1 MCIVPVTILLLLSL
15 LTLFFVSIVNFT
27 GIIMNIGSMCV
38 LLVVKSAHANVS
50 NVVGTHSL
58 ARFGKRTVSSP
69 DLGICWYNLGM
80 PTPGLLTVRCPKQTG
95 DCVPATWPRYSPA

>member
-38 LLVVKSAHANVS
+38 LLFVKSALANVS
-50 NVVGTHSL
+50 NVVGTHSSVC
-58 ARFGKRTVSSP
+58 FGQRTVSS
-69 DLGICWYNLGM
+69 
-80 PTPGLLTVRCPKQTG
+80 TG
-95 DCVPATWPRYSPA
+95 VDI